1 MRKTKSLLASCL
13 IGVMMLG
20 SVSAYAAETV
30 QTTQSTAVPSFSLD
44 EVKTLVQKNSANR
57 DAYDLQESIMRLT
70 RKNTLEQMSELDTN
84 SEYWLA
90 KMKAAE
96 AAGDM
101 KSYNI
106 YYSYY
111 SSITDA
117 YNTNAPTVEK
127 AMDQINDSLDD
138 LKRQMNDLPTDLDMT
153 STVLYTKLLEL
164 NDSRDLMSQNLNML
178 LQNRK
183 IVQLQQQMGLGT
195 DLNLANIDQ
204 QINNLTQSITT
215 LDSGITTVK
224 RTMNNLMGFD
234 LDYQFNIKPLDLQV
248 ATVTYIP
255 AVTSEQIETTL
266 KNDLTLKQLT
276 DKMDYSKV
284 DIKNTDDTTKK
295 ATYKNDLKGYQ
306 LQYDNQVTTVKNNL
320 NSYRSSLVDAQN
332 AYLNAQNAYKIAQQN
347 YNIAELKHNLGLT
360 SDLSFNSE
368 KITLRQS
375 ENALESAKYDLYF
388 ARANYDFYQK
398 GTILTLYNTVNKM

>member
-1 MRKTKSLLASCL
+1 
-13 IGVMMLG
+13 
-20 SVSAYAAETV
+20 
-30 QTTQSTAVPSFSLD
+30 
-44 EVKTLVQKNSANR
+44 
-57 DAYDLQESIMRLT
+57 
-70 RKNTLEQMSELDTN
+70 
-84 SEYWLA
+84 
-90 KMKAAE
+90 
-96 AAGDM
+96 
-101 KSYNI
+101 
-106 YYSYY
+106 
-111 SSITDA
+111 
-117 YNTNAPTVEK
+117 
-127 AMDQINDSLDD
+127 
-138 LKRQMNDLPTDLDMT
+138 
-153 STVLYTKLLEL
+153 
-164 NDSRDLMSQNLNML
+164 
-178 LQNRK
+178 
-183 IVQLQQQMGLGT
+183 
-195 DLNLANIDQ
+195 
-204 QINNLTQSITT
+204 
-215 LDSGITTVK
+215 
-224 RTMNNLMGFD
+224 MGFD

-398 GTILTLYNTVNKM
+398 GTVLTLYNTVNKM